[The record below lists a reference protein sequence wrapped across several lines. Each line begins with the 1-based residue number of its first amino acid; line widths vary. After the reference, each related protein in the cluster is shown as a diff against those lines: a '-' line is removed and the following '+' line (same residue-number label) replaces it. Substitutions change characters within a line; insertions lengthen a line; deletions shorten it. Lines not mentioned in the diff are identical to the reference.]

1 VPGHLL
7 AYLLRAFAGIL
18 FDREVVS
25 EAASQAGEHVKRGM
39 VKLAKGSYETHYSA
53 SFRFHS
59 SVQAE
64 N

>member
-1 VPGHLL
+1 MPGHLL
-7 AYLLRAFAGIL
+7 AYLLRAFAEIIL
-18 FDREVVS
+18 EQQVVS
-25 EAASQAGEHVKRGM
+25 GAASQAGEHVKRGM
-39 VKLAKGSYETHYSA
+39 AKLAEGSYETHYGA